1 MNIFLLAVKHES
13 SEMVT
18 FQNGL
23 HLVSSKGEGF
33 RSNITALFIAI
44 FLLIIACSPVL
55 AEEGTRLKL
64 VFNDPTYDFQLQRTL
79 GTTLAGG
86 ADINECLSTA
96 HKISEGDG
104 ESWYTHWRGLA
115 DRIYR
120 VGEKALAA
128 GHKITARESFQRAS
142 NYYRTC
148 EFFLHGNPDDP
159 RILESW
165 RLSRNAFRKAASL
178 MPYPVEVIK
187 IPYENTTLPGY
198 FISPNR
204 SLVPRKTVIVQTGF
218 DGTAEELFFTRALF
232 ALKRGYNV
240 LLFEGPGQGGA
251 LREQHLYF
259 RPDWEKV
266 VTPVLDYVLGRPE
279 VDLDKVALM
288 GISMGG
294 YLAPRAAAFEHRLA
308 ALVANPGNLD
318 LYVQDRSQL
327 PGMRTDPDENNQYLY
342 KAMESGIGFR
352 WFIQH
357 GMFAF
362 NSKSPVD
369 FLLTLS
375 QYQMKELVKQIS
387 TNTLCVASKGDHTVK
402 IEHLR
407 LMYDQLQSDKTFMLF
422 TEEEA
427 AGDHCQMGA
436 LAISSAKI
444 YDWLDEVMAQVK

>member
-1 MNIFLLAVKHES
+1 MDFQS
-13 SEMVT
+13 S
-18 FQNGL
+18 L
-23 HLVSSKGEGF
+23 HQVPDKEEGIS
-33 RSNITALFIAI
+33 SNIKALLIAI
-44 FLLIIACSPVL
+44 VLLLIACSSTL
-55 AEEGTRLKL
+55 AEEGKRLKL

-104 ESWYTHWRGLA
+104 ESWYTHWRELA
-115 DRIYR
+115 DRIYM
-120 VGEKALAA
+120 VGEEALTA
-128 GHKITARESFQRAS
+128 GHKATARESFQRAS

-178 MPYPVEVIK
+178 MPYHVDVIK
-187 IPYENTTLPGY
+187 IPYEDTTLPGY
-198 FISPNR
+198 FISQEN
-204 SLVPRKTVIVQTGF
+204 SSEPRKTIIVQTGF
-218 DGTAEELFFTRALF
+218 DGTAEELFFTRAFF

-266 VTPVLDYVLGRPE
+266 VTPVLDYALGIPE
-279 VDLDKVALM
+279 VAPDKVALI

-294 YLAPRAAAFEHRLA
+294 YLAPRAAVFEHRLA
-308 ALVANPGNLD
+308 ALVANPGNSD

-327 PGMRTDPDENNQYLY
+327 PEMRNAPEPNNQYLY
-342 KAMESGIGFR
+342 KAMEQSIGFR

-362 NSKSPVD
+362 HSKSPVD
-369 FLLTLS
+369 FLLALS
-375 QYQMKELVKQIS
+375 QYQLGNLVKQIS
-387 TNTLCVASKGDHTVK
+387 TNTLCVASKGDHTVN

-407 LMYDQLQSDKTFMLF
+407 LLYDQLQSPKTFMLF

-427 AGDHCQMGA
+427 AANHCQMGA